1 MRTNLGSVMRIAG
14 AAFLV
19 GAITSVI
26 GTIIGLCWTFEIDPG
41 SAVDEIGERS
51 DLYLLVF
58 VSSGLAWVPLAVLLW
73 RLSATV
79 GWVGWLVRIAV
90 TTVVMGP
97 LSLIFEILLRAVFT
111 NEEWPPGY
119 FGHMSTWFGDLT
131 IGPYNAI
138 ALVRATILVSI
149 AVLPAG
155 SVPGIRVR
163 AFPPGLGRGGEQ
175 DQVTRL
181 LCGQAIL
188 SGSFRRKVLAFFEN
202 KWTAVA
208 PEFGLDAELLVR
220 VSHSA
225 ETRDRI
231 FYWGFACL
239 AVVGLIL
246 FAISPALGLPLAILA
261 SAFLWFTKAR
271 AQHAQAQ
278 LFARGDFSKA
288 AAARQFAVPPSRE
301 IAPALPTAE
310 QNLVVYR
317 GFTPFV
323 GAGFDLG
330 GWSFVTFVDR
340 PKVEGAKTSV
350 QSFDI
355 PELYVALDARLE
367 SVRLSNMNCRDYFFV
382 RGVDIKGDPD
392 ILGDLADRPRKVL
405 SAALATIDADEQDTR
420 IRQYKCLQLVD
431 WGGEVI
437 ISYFLR
443 CALQGNMLLVEMKRY
458 VLPPVADAQRS
469 VDALR
474 PDSITVRIG
483 HAIAAIV
490 AGPVMTVVAPF
501 IVLGLA
507 SAGLGRMLTSEAK
520 QAKRRRERAENDPAY
535 DFGAETT
542 LRAMYAQN
550 RYLHYFQKSD
560 GEFGNKLIERKILHE
575 VETFLDARGID
586 TSDIRERQTTIL
598 NSGILV
604 QGGDVKA
611 EALAVGD
618 NAKASKIRSARSVA
632 RSKETAG

>member
-355 PELYVALDARLE
+355 PELYVALDACLE

-458 VLPPVADAQRS
+458 VLPPVADAQRRS
-469 VDALR
+469 MR
-474 PDSITVRIG
+474 CVRT
-483 HAIAAIV
+483 AS
-490 AGPVMTVVAPF
+490 PYE
-501 IVLGLA
+501 LA
-507 SAGLGRMLTSEAK
+507 T
-520 QAKRRRERAENDPAY
+520 
-535 DFGAETT
+535 
-542 LRAMYAQN
+542 
-550 RYLHYFQKSD
+550 
-560 GEFGNKLIERKILHE
+560 
-575 VETFLDARGID
+575 
-586 TSDIRERQTTIL
+586 
-598 NSGILV
+598 
-604 QGGDVKA
+604 
-611 EALAVGD
+611 
-618 NAKASKIRSARSVA
+618 RSPRSSPARS
-632 RSKETAG
+632 